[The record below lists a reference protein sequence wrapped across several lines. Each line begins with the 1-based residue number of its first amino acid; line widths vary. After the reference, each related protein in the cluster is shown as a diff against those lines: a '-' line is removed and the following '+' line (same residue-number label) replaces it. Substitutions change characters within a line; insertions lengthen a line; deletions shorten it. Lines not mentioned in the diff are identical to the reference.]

1 MGKDYVRKEL
11 EDKLDELS
19 AIEKNAL
26 KELTKL
32 PEGKIYA
39 KRRGENCCQFFWKKD
54 SETEYTEKV
63 LKTICEQRKLIEKFV
78 KKYNEKSVL
87 DVVNKISEPKLEKI
101 KMYVKDDMAYICDWY
116 KKQEEIIAKASKY
129 VYSIKA
135 GEDIEILTEK
145 GESVKSKSEKIIAD
159 KLNMMNIPY
168 RYEVP
173 LYLKGYGYVKPDFKV
188 LNVSTRKEYY
198 WEHYG
203 MMDNKD
209 YIIKALKKKNSYIS
223 NNFIVGDN
231 LIETYESQSC
241 PLDTRNVEKI
251 IKTFLV

>member
-39 KRRGENCCQFFWKKD
+39 KRRGENCCQFFRKKD
-54 SETEYTEKV
+54 SETDWQYLKKSEDKFATELIQREYTEKV

-116 KKQEEIIAKASKY
+116 KKQEEIIAKVSKY

-145 GESVKSKSEKIIAD
+145 A
-159 KLNMMNIPY
+159 
-168 RYEVP
+168 
-173 LYLKGYGYVKPDFKV
+173 KV
-188 LNVSTRKEYY
+188 LNRNQRKLLQI
-198 WEHYG
+198 
-203 MMDNKD
+203 N
-209 YIIKALKKKNSYIS
+209 
-223 NNFIVGDN
+223 
-231 LIETYESQSC
+231 
-241 PLDTRNVEKI
+241 
-251 IKTFLV
+251 

>member
-1 MGKDYVRKEL
+1 MIALCNAKKQNYKNRGDCMGKDYVRKEL

-39 KRRGENCCQFFWKKD
+39 KRRG
-54 SETEYTEKV
+54 
-63 LKTICEQRKLIEKFV
+63 EKFV

-168 RYEVP
+168 CYEVP

-188 LNVSTRKEYY
+188 LNVATRKEYY

>member
-1 MGKDYVRKEL
+1 MKDKIL
-11 EDKLDELS
+11 EAVQISKTYGEGES
-19 AIEKNAL
+19 AVQAL
-26 KELTKL
+26 KASDLTIGKGEFASIIGSSGSGKSTLLKILGGLL
-32 PEGKIYA
+32 PPTTGNVLLDGQDLYAMNAEQLAQVRRQKIGFIFQDFNLLDTLTAY
-39 KRRGENCCQFFWKKD
+39 ENIA
-54 SETEYTEKV
+54 
-63 LKTICEQRKLIEKFV
+63 LALTICKINYGEI
-78 KKYNEKSVL
+78 
-87 DVVNKISEPKLEKI
+87 NKRI
-101 KMYVKDDMAYICDWY
+101 
-116 KKQEEIIAKASKY
+116 
-129 VYSIKA
+129 
-135 GEDIEILTEK
+135 TN
-145 GESVKSKSEKIIAD
+145 IAD

-168 RYEVP
+168 CYEVP

-188 LNVSTRKEYY
+188 LNVATRKEYY

>member
-1 MGKDYVRKEL
+1 
-11 EDKLDELS
+11 
-19 AIEKNAL
+19 
-26 KELTKL
+26 
-32 PEGKIYA
+32 
-39 KRRGENCCQFFWKKD
+39 
-54 SETEYTEKV
+54 
-63 LKTICEQRKLIEKFV
+63 
-78 KKYNEKSVL
+78 
-87 DVVNKISEPKLEKI
+87 
-101 KMYVKDDMAYICDWY
+101 MAYICDWY

-168 RYEVP
+168 CYEVP

-188 LNVSTRKEYY
+188 LNVATRKEYY

-231 LIETYESQSC
+231 LIETYESQSY